1 MNKTSEM
8 DIANILKEKSE
19 VIALSL
25 VTYQFQLRPEEWGR
39 YGTNGIEVSL
49 RDARYLL
56 DYLYESIVANEP
68 QILVNYSLWADE
80 LFKGLKLPDNTM
92 RETLESLRIIISREF
107 PELHYKVSHIIDETL
122 LALRANQKHLLKNNS
137 QPPLNEQANKYI
149 DLLLNGN
156 RHGALQL
163 IDQLSNQEGVTV
175 RDIYLE
181 IFQPA
186 QHQIGQL
193 WLQGKISVAKE
204 HYCTAVTQQAM
215 SMLYPKIFTTQR
227 KNLSFVAACV
237 GNELHEIGIRMVAD
251 FFEMDGWDTYYLG
264 ANTPAD
270 SIVKAVNEQNADLLG
285 LSIALPIHRS
295 ILKDVIEQIKPMLQP
310 KTKIIIGG
318 YALNQ
323 TNVNPTWFGAHAY
336 APDALKAVEVGNT
349 ITA

>member
-1 MNKTSEM
+1 M

-25 VTYQFQLRPEEWGR
+25 VTYQFQLRPEEWAR
-39 YGTNGIEVSL
+39 YGTSGIEVSL

-56 DYLYESIVANEP
+56 DYLYESIVANDP

-80 LFKGLKLPDNTM
+80 LFKGLKLPENTM
-92 RETLESLRIIISREF
+92 HETLECLKVTISREF
-107 PELHYKVSHIIDETL
+107 PELHYKASQVIDESL
-122 LALRANQKHLLKNNS
+122 MALRTNQKHLLPINTLT
-137 QPPLNEQANKYI
+137 PLNEQANQYI
-149 DLLLNGN
+149 ELLLNGN
-156 RHGALQL
+156 RHEALQF
-163 IDQLSNQEGVTV
+163 INQLSNQGVAV
-175 RDIYLE
+175 KDIYLE
-181 IFQPA
+181 IFQAA
-186 QHQIGQL
+186 QYQIGQL
-193 WLQGKISVAKE
+193 WFQSKISVAKE

-227 KNLSFVAACV
+227 KGLSFVAACV

-264 ANTPAD
+264 ANTPTE
-270 SIVKAVNEQNADLLG
+270 SIVKAANERNADLLG

-295 ILKDVIEQIKPMLQP
+295 ILKDVIEQIKPKLPQ

-323 TNVNPTWFGAHAY
+323 ASVNPNWFGAHAY
-336 APDALKAVEVGNT
+336 APNALKAVEVGNT
-349 ITA
+349 IAA